1 MNVAFW
7 IIPSLITVPL
17 ASRWRWSSSQIALS
31 FPDSDILSRK
41 NQIVDRSGILSGNPR
56 KCLNE
61 IRSFACLSSSGS
73 ERSYHCCKISI
84 LIIRISSRFG
94 RPPLSVLCEYRPPGI
109 GRNSSQSMSYST
121 SLILS
126 PNLAIRTYSDLIAKL
141 MKLLMN

>member
-31 FPDSDILSRK
+31 FPNSDIISRK

-61 IRSFACLSSSGS
+61 IRSFASLSSSDQ
-73 ERSYHCCKISI
+73 RDH
-84 LIIRISSRFG
+84 
-94 RPPLSVLCEYRPPGI
+94 
-109 GRNSSQSMSYST
+109 
-121 SLILS
+121 
-126 PNLAIRTYSDLIAKL
+126 AIAAK
-141 MKLLMN
+141 